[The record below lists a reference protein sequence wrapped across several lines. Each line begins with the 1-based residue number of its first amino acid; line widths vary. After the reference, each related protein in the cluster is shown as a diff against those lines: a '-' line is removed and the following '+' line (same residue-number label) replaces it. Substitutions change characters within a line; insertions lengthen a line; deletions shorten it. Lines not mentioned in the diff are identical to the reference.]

1 MLFALSSNCDLK
13 RVLFCL
19 MVAVLGTTHLWAQWT
34 LMDPDPEILAY
45 TNFLGQG
52 MSFVDFNL
60 DGDGVIG
67 VSDILELLS
76 FFGLVCADLLAD

>member
-1 MLFALSSNCDLK
+1 MLPALSLKCDLK
-13 RVLFCL
+13 RVFLCL
-19 MVAVLGTTHLWAQWT
+19 MVLGTTHLRAQWT

-60 DGDGVIG
+60 DGALNAAGHT
-67 VSDILELLS
+67 
-76 FFGLVCADLLAD
+76 